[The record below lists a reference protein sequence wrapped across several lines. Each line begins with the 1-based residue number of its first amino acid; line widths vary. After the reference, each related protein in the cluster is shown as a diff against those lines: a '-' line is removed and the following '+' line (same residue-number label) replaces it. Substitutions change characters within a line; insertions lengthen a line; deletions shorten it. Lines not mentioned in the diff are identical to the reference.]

1 MVVSVVVVAAGAAAE
16 SAAGAIVASAA
27 GVVVSVV
34 VVSVVAG
41 VASTVVD
48 SVVFDSHEVRPAVIA
63 KARAAA
69 LNRLFILGVSLKKG
83 LTKKR
88 PLSGVS

>member
-1 MVVSVVVVAAGAAAE
+1 
-16 SAAGAIVASAA
+16 
-27 GVVVSVV
+27 
-34 VVSVVAG
+34 
-41 VASTVVD
+41 
-48 SVVFDSHEVRPAVIA
+48 VIA